1 MALAA
6 LACIITFSSCSSDE
20 DPVAKS
26 SGIVGEWIQAFRTDQ
41 GYGEYAQTVISYYIA
56 KFNANNTGTQ
66 VVYYVYFRDFD
77 TDNRTVTDITKKTDE
92 FKYTIKDNQITIDDG
107 ATDVDPMTLSFSVGQ
122 DGTTL
127 TMWRNNNTQYYEKI
141 NDEWRQDIDV
151 LEKTWQEVQNNKQ

>member
-1 MALAA
+1 MKRFKQITLMALAA

-66 VVYYVYFRDFD
+66 VVYYVYLCHNSFLLASCRSYRLVIARYVFANSF
-77 TDNRTVTDITKKTDE
+77 TSRSK
-92 FKYTIKDNQITIDDG
+92 QI
-107 ATDVDPMTLSFSVGQ
+107 LF
-122 DGTTL
+122 
-127 TMWRNNNTQYYEKI
+127 
-141 NDEWRQDIDV
+141 
-151 LEKTWQEVQNNKQ
+151 